1 MTCVPVPVH
10 QAEQGVLSPTQL
22 RVGFYTVMSWGL
34 IGFVFLTIAS
44 CFAARNLRREIAAA
58 REDPVVSIEASQ
70 RASLVSEQASL

>member
-1 MTCVPVPVH
+1 M
-10 QAEQGVLSPTQL
+10 LSPTQL
-22 RVGFYTVMSWGL
+22 RVGFYTVMSWGS

-58 REDPVVSIEASQ
+58 REDPVVPVVSIEASP